1 MMKDTAHTLRRGAAS
16 GEVGAASPLAEPAD
30 RPRVPQERKLMTGL
44 DKNIA
49 TVCCGW
55 TSRDVALG
63 DGKAC
68 MGQLEKVM
76 LTRRRIG
83 FLR

>member
-1 MMKDTAHTLRRGAAS
+1 MK
-16 GEVGAASPLAEPAD
+16 
-30 RPRVPQERKLMTGL
+30 GL
-44 DKNIA
+44 DENIA

-63 DGKAC
+63 DRKAC